1 MEFIKPIVRRR
12 GGNHHVAGIGSLIIN
27 KGYLRIRINVP
38 NARLKDIGLIKGGIG
53 VVLEESKNR
62 KMKYVQNTIMYGEDD
77 IPVELRGKGYKFR
90 IKAEKVSDMEF
101 AFYFKK
107 AEMRNKK

>member
-1 MEFIKPIVRRR
+1 MEFIKPINRQR
-12 GGNHHVAGIGSLIIN
+12 GGNHVAGIGSLIISN
-27 KGYLRIRINVP
+27 GYLRIRINAP
-38 NARLKDIGLIKGGIG
+38 ETRLKDIGLIKGGIG

-62 KMKYVQNTIMYGEDD
+62 KIKCVQNKIKYEEDD
-77 IPVELRGKGYKFR
+77 IPVELRGEGYRFR

-107 AEMRNKK
+107 AEMLNKK